1 LNIAKEELEELKIKD
16 ENNLYETFLLALIE
30 NRVDFV
36 NIFLENRLDISEFMN
51 EQRLCQL
58 YFNEV

>member
-1 LNIAKEELEELKIKD
+1 MNIAKEELEELKIKD

>member
-16 ENNLYETFLLALIE
+16 EYNLYETFLLALIE
-30 NRVDFV
+30 NRVDSV

>member
-1 LNIAKEELEELKIKD
+1 LNIAKVELEEL
-16 ENNLYETFLLALIE
+16 ENIEGTLDETFLLALIE

-36 NIFLENRLDISEFMN
+36 NIFLENRLDITKFMN
-51 EQRLCQL
+51 KQRLCQL

>member
-1 LNIAKEELEELKIKD
+1 MNIAKVELEEL
-16 ENNLYETFLLALIE
+16 ENIEGTLDETFLLALIE

-36 NIFLENRLDISEFMN
+36 NIFLENRLDITKFMN
-51 EQRLCQL
+51 KQRLCQL

>member
-1 LNIAKEELEELKIKD
+1 LNIAKEELEEL
-16 ENNLYETFLLALIE
+16 ENIEGTLDETFLLALIE

-36 NIFLENRLDISEFMN
+36 NIFLENRLDITKFMN
-51 EQRLCQL
+51 QQRLCQL

>member
-16 ENNLYETFLLALIE
+16 EYNLYETFLLALIE

-51 EQRLCQL
+51 EQRLCLL